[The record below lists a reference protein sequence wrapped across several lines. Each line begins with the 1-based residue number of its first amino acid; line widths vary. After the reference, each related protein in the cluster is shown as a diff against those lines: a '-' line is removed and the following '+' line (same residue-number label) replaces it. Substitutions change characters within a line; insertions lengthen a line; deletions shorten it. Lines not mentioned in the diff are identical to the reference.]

1 MQLMESNR
9 HRDSSLVLLAR
20 NDISGRFIITQVF
33 DYIFIHTM
41 KGTNTMGLE
50 TVPYH
55 TGYVGAHG
63 RRCRVIFPA
72 RAPIRMVRDW
82 FPI

>member
-20 NDISGRFIITQVF
+20 SDISGRFIITKIF
-33 DYIFIHTM
+33 DYIFMRTM
-41 KGTNTMGLE
+41 KGTNTMGFE
-50 TVPYH
+50 TVTFH

-63 RRCRVIFPA
+63 QG
-72 RAPIRMVRDW
+72 
-82 FPI
+82 